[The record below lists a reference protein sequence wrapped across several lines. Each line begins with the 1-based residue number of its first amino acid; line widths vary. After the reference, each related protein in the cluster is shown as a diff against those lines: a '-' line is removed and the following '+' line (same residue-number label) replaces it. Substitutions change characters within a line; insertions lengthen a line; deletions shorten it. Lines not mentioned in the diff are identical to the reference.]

1 MDAALLSTPMR
12 RAWFAILVVGLLA
25 VPFVGSALV
34 IDLLCRTALA
44 VIGAQALNLLTGY
57 TGLVSLG
64 HAGLMAAGAFAS
76 GILTVE
82 LGAPFWIALPTA
94 PVVGAGL
101 GFLVGIPSLRLK
113 GVYLALSTLALH
125 FVLLYAAAEYQSARG
140 FSTGIL
146 IPRPAL
152 GPFTIA
158 GARAWY
164 YTLLVLAAGTS
175 LFCLNLVRTRAGRA
189 WMAIR
194 DRDIAAATTGI
205 NVTRYKLLSF
215 VVSSAVTAFGGSL
228 YGYYASFV
236 SVEAFSFFTAIEY
249 IAMITIG
256 GLGSIL
262 GSVLGAAFVTLLPYG
277 VDALINVL
285 PVGERVQT
293 HLFAVKF
300 GAFGLL
306 MALFLVFEPRGLV
319 SIWSRVRTYFEL
331 WPFRYHPLGE

>member
-1 MDAALLSTPMR
+1 VALLNTPVR
-12 RAWFAILVVGLLA
+12 RTWFAVFVVGALA
-25 VPFVGSALV
+25 VPFFGNALV
-34 IDLLCRTALA
+34 VDLLCRTALA

-76 GILTVE
+76 GILTAE
-82 LGAPFWIALPTA
+82 LGAPFWIALPAA
-94 PVVGAGL
+94 PLVGGLL

-125 FVLLYAAAEYQSARG
+125 FVILYVAAEYQSARG
-140 FSTGIL
+140 FSTGLL
-146 IPRPAL
+146 IPRPTL
-152 GPFTIA
+152 GPLTIA
-158 GARAWY
+158 GGRAWY
-164 YTLLVLAAGTS
+164 YTLLVLAAATT

-205 NVTRYKLLSF
+205 NVTRYKLMAF
-215 VVSSAVTAFGGSL
+215 VVSSAITAFGGSL
-228 YGYYASFV
+228 YGYYAGFV
-236 SVEAFSFFTAIEY
+236 SVEAFTFFTAIEY

-256 GLGSIL
+256 GLGSVL
-262 GSVLGAAFVTLLPYG
+262 GSILGAAFVTLLPYG

-285 PVGERVQT
+285 PVGERVQS

-306 MALFLVFEPRGLV
+306 MALFLVLEPRGLV
-319 SIWSRVRTYFEL
+319 SIWSRVRTYFDL